1 MKLNVLRLGLKIQAI
16 YWIHLQLVMLALLME
31 QIPTIPK
38 QELKISM
45 KESALTHCQEIHEYV
60 TLKMLK

>member
-1 MKLNVLRLGLKIQAI
+1 MKLNGLRLGLKIPVI
-16 YWIHLQLVMLALLME
+16 YWIHLQSVILALLME

-45 KESALTHCQEIHEYV
+45 KESALTHCQEIHENRV
-60 TLKMLK
+60 NIEL